1 MILFL
6 RHSSFDHLQ
15 YAKMWHLCRGSH
27 VNNRRPSPSVF
38 AHCKQSRRSE
48 NKEIYTTTQLTSNDQ
63 PICDPRNLSSQPIQN
78 ISGGPAVGGLCI
90 SGLSSSW
97 WSMGSYS
104 WSSRTILCSSFF
116 VLVSKEL
123 FVGWW
128 GLLCDT
134 QGGRR
139 LTNVS
144 STFFPRCD
152 CFCPFYPLLFCM
164 CIFQNLFDPVK
175 EKKNTSSAIQDIE
188 TES

>member
-1 MILFL
+1 
-6 RHSSFDHLQ
+6 
-15 YAKMWHLCRGSH
+15 MWHLCRGSH

-38 AHCKQSRRSE
+38 AHCKQSQRWGRSE

-78 ISGGPAVGGLCI
+78 ISGGPAVGGPAVGGLCI

-128 GLLCDT
+128 SLLCDT

-144 STFFPRCD
+144 STFFPSVTVFVLSTHY
-152 CFCPFYPLLFCM
+152 CFVCVFFKIYLTLSKKKKIHLLQFK
-164 CIFQNLFDPVK
+164 ILKQRAN
-175 EKKNTSSAIQDIE
+175 
-188 TES
+188 